1 MGGNAVKDI
10 TRIDQENVEATM
22 DDIYKRLLP
31 KLGLTKADT
40 RLLGSTGKKKPGG
53 SSGDI
58 DLAIDLT
65 KLAEKFG
72 TTDVKKI
79 MSEVAKVAGKLS
91 PSVNNMSGLGIVSLA
106 YPIANTNGEQPDSFV
121 QLDLM
126 GADNLEWA
134 EWIYYSPSEY
144 ESEKKGLYR
153 NSLLSSISHDAGR
166 TGDDVEW
173 NRKLLHFGT
182 GLHDVTFS
190 KQGKKGLLKKGKE
203 ISRKFLSKD
212 PQQVIDV
219 LLGPKFKAGDIKSF
233 EDIWAAVTSKDFI
246 HKKYLKQIV
255 QRSAED
261 IEKKGYPIPE
271 EYKKYL

>member
-10 TRIDQENVEATM
+10 TRIDQENVESTM

-79 MSEVAKVAGKLS
+79 MDEVAKVSSTVS
-91 PSVNNMSGLGIVSLA
+91 PSVNNMRGLDIVSLA
-106 YPIANTNGEQPDSFV
+106 FPIVNTDGKQPDSFV

-134 EWIYYSPSEY
+134 EWMYYSPAEI
-144 ESEKKGLYR
+144 ESEWKGLYR
-153 NSLLSSISHDAGR
+153 NSLLSAVSHHAGR

-173 NRKLLHFGT
+173 SRKLLHFGT
-182 GLHDVTFS
+182 GLHNVSFS
-190 KQGKKGLLKKGKE
+190 KQGKKGMLKKGKE
-203 ISRKFLSKD
+203 VSRQFLSKE
-212 PQQVIDV
+212 PQQVIDQ
-219 LLGPKFKAGDIKSF
+219 LLGPKFKAGDINTF
-233 EDIWAAVTSKDFI
+233 EDIWAAVNSNKFLW
-246 HKKYLKQIV
+246 KKNLKKIV
-255 QRSAED
+255 QKSIKD
-261 IEKKGYPIPE
+261 IENKGYPVPKVME
-271 EYKKYL
+271 KFR